1 MSNSNCSTLCPPYN
15 DKFTL
20 NPTLI
25 YEVSLELLLKQQNTD
40 VFSLLTQR
48 MRIAW
53 KTLRKSNWMLF
64 LVDAP
69 LFVLLI

>member
-1 MSNSNCSTLCPPYN
+1 MCSPYN

-20 NPTLI
+20 NPVLI
-25 YEVSLELLLKQQNTD
+25 YDVSLELVLEQQNTD
-40 VFSLLTQR
+40 VCSLLTQH
-48 MRIAW
+48 MGTAW
-53 KTLRKSNWMLF
+53 KTLTKSNWMLF